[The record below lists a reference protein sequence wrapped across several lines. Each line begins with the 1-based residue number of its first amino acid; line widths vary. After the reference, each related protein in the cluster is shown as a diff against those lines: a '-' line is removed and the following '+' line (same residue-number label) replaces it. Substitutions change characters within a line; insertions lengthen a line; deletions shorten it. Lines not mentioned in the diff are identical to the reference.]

1 MFCRIKEELG
11 GPERS
16 QEAVAIGWQ
25 RFRQLTAQFSAGQ
38 FCSGC
43 YLSSFLSLFPVDP
56 QRRTT
61 EVNTLLLPS
70 VLRFHMFL
78 MLFFKRR
85 CRLLREL
92 ATTCPTR
99 NREGLQ
105 AAYVARPPFVSP
117 FLRILRANAASRL
130 LSCGHSCLCR
140 YMHIIR
146 SFAGGRDA
154 APATG
159 SGIANALD
167 DDRLQSLED
176 MRAHWPS
183 VVDLALNAFPGA

>member
-1 MFCRIKEELG
+1 MVSSMFCRIKEELG
-11 GPERS
+11 GPEHS
-16 QEAVAIGWQ
+16 QAGWQ

-38 FCSGC
+38 ICSGC
-43 YLSSFLSLFPVDP
+43 YLSSFLSLFPEDP

-61 EVNTLLLPS
+61 EVNHPAAPFYSALPHVFDAFFQAALPFAARTRHHLPHAQQRRPAS
-70 VLRFHMFL
+70 SVRGAPSLCLPFPRVLR
-78 MLFFKRR
+78 
-85 CRLLREL
+85 
-92 ATTCPTR
+92 AD
-99 NREGLQ
+99 
-105 AAYVARPPFVSP
+105 V
-117 FLRILRANAASRL
+117 ASRL
-130 LSCGHSCLCR
+130 LSCGHCCLCR